1 MCKILAEYPFLLGND
16 LIQDLLCYIRQD
28 GLQKRGQN
36 ISTDRFCNKIREF
49 IPDYEP
55 IDEEEEMRI
64 IEKIKK
70 TMFVCQQSIT
80 SDMLKYE
87 QSRGLICEDIFMR
100 VMEQYK
106 FSEIEIQIMISQ
118 CCIISNDADH
128 LSFEHYLSI
137 FEEN

>member
-1 MCKILAEYPFLLGND
+1 
-16 LIQDLLCYIRQD
+16 
-28 GLQKRGQN
+28 
-36 ISTDRFCNKIREF
+36 
-49 IPDYEP
+49 
-55 IDEEEEMRI
+55 MRI

-80 SDMLKYE
+80 GDMLKYE
-87 QSRGLICEDIFMR
+87 QSRGIICEDIFMR

-128 LSFEHYLSI
+128 LNFEHYLSI